1 MSDLPDRA
9 LLERKS
15 RQELVTIAIA
25 TGVNVTARTRK
36 DQIID
41 AILTGGGPD
50 GAGPDSAGPDDAN
63 PDGANPHEASQAGAY
78 PGDGAENAADAAD
91 PQSQPTR
98 RTATLGGSATANATA
113 NASADGSSESKGAS
127 KATAQDAQNEDVED
141 ANLRQRRRGP
151 ADAPAVDPDA
161 DVRPCDGLL
170 ELRDEGYGF
179 LRTQGLM
186 PSPDDVYVAARQV
199 RQFGLRRGDRITGTN
214 RPAGRSEKNPALLK
228 LFTINGVD
236 ADAVVGRP
244 HFDELTAV
252 YPSESLASVAA
263 GAPPRS
269 AAGHNQAAWNSL
281 ADAIF
286 NDLEVSCGQRVAVV
300 VPSGAPLAASRALR
314 AIATHVKM
322 HHPDA
327 HVIFLAVDERPE
339 EATATER
346 ALRDTDEVIVGTAD
360 RSVEENVNAASM
372 TLERAKRMAETG
384 TDVVLVFDGL
394 SRLGRLYGRHTNGRN
409 QGPMGPTAAVA
420 ETKRYFAAARNLE
433 QAGSLT
439 MFATVGREADTPFEE
454 TMLREVRSLASA
466 ELRLEPAGGS
476 EAVYA
481 SGVEALDPLILDSA
495 LKPLNQ
501 QMVDA
506 ADGPAGD
513 PLNDANGA
521 NDSAAS

>member
-9 LLERKS
+9 LLEGKS

-41 AILTGGGPD
+41 AILTGAAPH
-50 GAGPDSAGPDDAN
+50 DDAQ
-63 PDGANPHEASQAGAY
+63 DEGAQP
-78 PGDGAENAADAAD
+78 DAAESD
-91 PQSQPTR
+91 AVESEATGSSQPTR
-98 RTATLGGSATANATA
+98 RTATLAAQGS
-113 NASADGSSESKGAS
+113 
-127 KATAQDAQNEDVED
+127 DVED

-151 ADAPAVDPDA
+151 ADAPAVDPDS

-199 RQFGLRRGDRITGTN
+199 RQYGLRRGDRITGTN

-228 LFTINGVD
+228 LFTINGTD

-244 HFDELTAV
+244 YFDDLTAV
-252 YPSESLASVAA
+252 YPSEPLAPRA
-263 GAPPRS
+263 GGATHRTV
-269 AAGHNQAAWNSL
+269 GGQHEAAWSAL
-281 ADAIF
+281 TAAIF
-286 NDLEVSCGQRVAVV
+286 GELEVWCGQRVAVV

-314 AIATHVKM
+314 AIASHTKLNHA
-322 HHPDA
+322 DA

-339 EATATER
+339 EATATQR
-346 ALRDTDEVIVGTAD
+346 ALGDIDEIIIGTAD

-384 TDVVLVFDGL
+384 TDVVLAFDGL

-439 MFATVGREADTPFEE
+439 MFATVGREVDSPFEE
-454 TMLREVRSLASA
+454 TLLREVRSLASG
-466 ELRLEPAGGS
+466 ELQLEPS
-476 EAVYA
+476 VNETYVYGTGA
-481 SGVEALDPLILDSA
+481 EALEPLVLDSA

-506 ADGPAGD
+506 ADGTAD
-513 PLNDANGA
+513 VIANGNGA
-521 NDSAAS
+521 GQ